1 MSPQLLPRRS
11 LRFLEAVATPHG
23 VDSYLEQL
31 DPLLVAGECRA
42 EVVGVERGTEE
53 SVTLTLRPNR
63 AWQGFR
69 AGQFVNVTVEID
81 GVRHQR
87 CYSPAGAEGRRRD
100 EKRSM
105 QPVFVPSAGKRLEI
119 TVTRH
124 VGGLVSNFLVDH
136 AAPGMVVGLSGGE
149 GDFQLPDPRPESVLL
164 IGGGSGITPLMAIL
178 RTLFAEGYE
187 GPIALLYYA
196 PDAERCIYREEL
208 ERLAAEHPNFQLLR
222 SYTRAPGS
230 GELDGHLSPTHLP
243 DRDPCFTEAETFA
256 CGPPAL
262 LDAVRG
268 TWANGLEHRLH
279 VESFVP
285 PTFVPV
291 GEPGEGAILFS
302 EAGSGSGIEV
312 ANSGGSLLEQAE
324 AAGLRPAYG
333 CRMGICHT
341 CTCRKRSGTH
351 KNLITGEVSSA
362 PDEEIQL
369 CVSAALGDLTVEL

>member
-23 VDSYLEQL
+23 VDSYLEQV

-42 EVVGVERGTEE
+42 KVVAVERASE

-63 AWQGFR
+63 VWKGFR
-69 AGQFVNVTVEID
+69 AGQFVNVMVEID

-87 CYSPAGAEGRRRD
+87 CYSPACAEGR
-100 EKRSM
+100 
-105 QPVFVPSAGKRLEI
+105 GGTIEI
-119 TVTRH
+119 TTKRH
-124 VGGLVSNFLVDH
+124 PEGLVSNFLVDR
-136 AAPGMVVGLSGGE
+136 AERGMVVGLSAAE
-149 GDFQLPDPRPESVLL
+149 GDFALPSTRPDSVLL
-164 IGGGSGITPLMAIL
+164 IGGGSGITPLMSIL
-178 RTLFAEGYE
+178 RTLLREGYDR
-187 GPIALLYYA
+187 PIALIHYA
-196 PDAERCIYREEL
+196 PDAERCIYRDEL
-208 ERLAAEHPNFQLLR
+208 ERLAASHPNFQLLR

-230 GELDGHLSPTHLP
+230 GELDGHFSPTHLP
-243 DRDPCFTEAETFA
+243 MSDPDFTAAETFA
-256 CGPPAL
+256 CGPSAL

-285 PTFVPV
+285 PTFLPA
-291 GEPGEGAILFS
+291 GEPGEGQLRF
-302 EAGSGSGIEV
+302 AGSGVEV
-312 ANSGGSLLEQAE
+312 TNSGASLLEQAE
-324 AAGLRPAYG
+324 AAGLRPEYG

-341 CTCRKRSGTH
+341 CTCRKRAGTH

>member
-1 MSPQLLPRRS
+1 MSPKLLSRPN

-31 DPLLVAGECRA
+31 DPLLVGRECRA

-63 AWQGFR
+63 VWRGFR
-69 AGQFVNVTVEID
+69 AGQFVNVAVEID

-87 CYSPAGAEGRRRD
+87 CYSPACAEGRG
-100 EKRSM
+100 
-105 QPVFVPSAGKRLEI
+105 ATIEI
-119 TVTRH
+119 TTKRH
-124 VGGLVSNFLVDH
+124 PEGLVSNFLVER
-136 AAPGMVVGLSGGE
+136 AETGMVVGLSAAE
-149 GDFQLPDPRPESVLL
+149 GDFQLSDPRPEAVLL

-187 GPIALLYYA
+187 RPVALLQYA
-196 PDAERCIYREEL
+196 PDADRCIYREEL
-208 ERLAAEHPNFQLLR
+208 ECLAAAHSNFQLLH
-222 SYTRAPGS
+222 SYTRASGT
-230 GELDGHLSPTHLP
+230 GELDGHFSPAHLP
-243 DRDPCFTEAETFA
+243 EADPCFAEAETFA

-262 LDAVRG
+262 LDAIRG

-285 PTFVPV
+285 PSFVPV
-291 GEPGEGAILFS
+291 GEPGEGAIRF
-302 EAGSGSGIEV
+302 AGSGVEV
-312 ANSGGSLLEQAE
+312 ANSGASLLEQAE
-324 AAGLRPAYG
+324 DAGLTPAYG

-351 KNLITGEVSSA
+351 KNLLTGEVSSA

-369 CVSAALGDLTVEL
+369 CVSAALGDLTLEL

>member
-1 MSPQLLPRRS
+1 MSPKLLSRPN

-31 DPLLVAGECRA
+31 DPLLVNDECRA
-42 EVVGVERGTEE
+42 QVVGIDHGTEE

-63 AWQGFR
+63 AWRGFR
-69 AGQFVNVTVEID
+69 AGQFVQVAVEID

-87 CYSPAGAEGRRRD
+87 CYSPACAEGRG
-100 EKRSM
+100 
-105 QPVFVPSAGKRLEI
+105 ATIEI
-119 TVTRH
+119 TTKRH
-124 VGGLVSNFLVDH
+124 PEGLVSNFLVDQ
-136 AAPGMVVGLSGGE
+136 ATPGMVVGLSPAD
-149 GDFQLPDPRPESVLL
+149 GDFQLPQPRPESILL

-178 RTLFAEGYE
+178 RTLFSEGYG

-196 PDAERCIYREEL
+196 PDPDRAIYQSQL
-208 ERLAAEHPNFQLLR
+208 EHLAAEHPNFNLIR
-222 SYTRAPGS
+222 SYTRAPGA
-230 GELDGHLSPTHLP
+230 GEVDGHFSPTHLP
-243 DRDPCFTEAETFA
+243 ESDPSFTEAETFA

-268 TWANGLEHRLH
+268 TWANGLEQRLH

-291 GEPGEGAILFS
+291 GAPGEGAIRF
-302 EAGSGSGIEV
+302 ADSGVEV
-312 ANSGGSLLEQAE
+312 ENSGAPLLEQAE

-341 CTCRKRSGTH
+341 CTCRKVAGTH
-351 KNLITGEVSSA
+351 KNLVTGEVSSA

>member
-23 VDSYLEQL
+23 VDSYLEQI

-69 AGQFVNVTVEID
+69 AGQFVNVAVEID

-87 CYSPAGAEGRRRD
+87 CYSPTCVEGRGAT
-100 EKRSM
+100 
-105 QPVFVPSAGKRLEI
+105 VEI
-119 TVTRH
+119 TTKRH
-124 VGGLVSNFLVDH
+124 PEGLVSNFLVGR
-136 AAPGMVVGLSGGE
+136 AEPGMVVGLSAGE
-149 GDFQLPDPRPESVLL
+149 GGFQLPDPRPASVLL

-196 PDAERCIYREEL
+196 PDAERCIYGEEL
-208 ERLAAEHPNFQLLR
+208 ERLAAAHPNFQLLR

-230 GELDGHLSPTHLP
+230 GELDGHFDPTHLP
-243 DRDPCFTEAETFA
+243 ESDPCFAEAETFA

-302 EAGSGSGIEV
+302 QTGAGSGVEV
-312 ANSGGSLLEQAE
+312 ANSGASLLEQAE
-324 AAGLRPAYG
+324 AAGLTPAYG

-341 CTCRKRSGTH
+341 CTCRKRAGTH